1 MEHRCGMRY
10 PIDVGVYARSLHGV
24 VSSIGQ
30 LREVSISGGFVR
42 TTLPIRALAY
52 VSLEI
57 LVGGRPSIDGQVV
70 RCLPEGIAVEWS
82 EYSPWIV
89 QLLADRTPAPPSPAL
104 LLARSPLKVASG
116 NEPLQWQDAPDPLAR

>member
-1 MEHRCGMRY
+1 MRY
-10 PIDVGVYARSLHGV
+10 PIEVGVYARSLHGV

-42 TTLPIRALAY
+42 TTLPIRSLAY

-70 RCLPEGIAVEWS
+70 RCTPEGIAIEWS

-89 QLLADRTPAPPSPAL
+89 QLLADRTPAPPFPAPL
-104 LLARSPLKVASG
+104 VARTPPLKAASG
-116 NEPLQWQDAPDPLAR
+116 HEPQWQDAPDALSP

>member
-1 MEHRCGMRY
+1 MVMEHRCGMRY

-24 VSSIGQ
+24 VSSIGH
-30 LREVSISGGFVR
+30 LREVSISGGLVR

-52 VSLEI
+52 ISLEL
-57 LVGGRPSIDGQVV
+57 LVGGRPSIEGQVV
-70 RCLPEGIAVEWS
+70 RCMPEGIAIEWS

-104 LLARSPLKVASG
+104 LLARTPLKAVAA
-116 NEPLQWQDAPDPLAR
+116 NAPQWDAPEPFSR